1 MGYLLLKVMG
11 VAVMVDIKEIARK
24 GQEDIREQIEDFKN
38 KQEKFK
44 RRLKRVMVNDRGRTH
59 RYIIQE

>member
-1 MGYLLLKVMG
+1 M
-11 VAVMVDIKEIARK
+11 DIKEIATK
-24 GQEDIREQIEDFKN
+24 EQEYIQEQIQDFKN

>member
-1 MGYLLLKVMG
+1 
-11 VAVMVDIKEIARK
+11 MVDIKEIARK